1 MPEGCEPVIII
12 YGGKLVD
19 NSDGPAEGSK
29 IANMTDRKE
38 GVKVIQDE
46 PRRCVWEE
54 LIIWKKGLKKYVDQK
69 WVGEYEYIFTEEQ
82 LQSMV
87 DELSKIIS
95 KYSSHEL
102 SSKDTAQDLV
112 SVLTWN

>member
-38 GVKVIQDE
+38 GMRVIQDE

-54 LIIWKKGLKKYVDQK
+54 LIIWKKGLKKYVDEMS
-69 WVGEYEYIFTEEQ
+69 WGV
-82 LQSMV
+82 
-87 DELSKIIS
+87 
-95 KYSSHEL
+95 
-102 SSKDTAQDLV
+102 
-112 SVLTWN
+112 